1 MCTFVSFKDLAE
13 LEKEKK
19 KLEKEKKELEKEKK
33 ELEKEKNKLEKE
45 QQTNPV
51 VYEVQELISGWI
63 VIVHVSAIYVLHLGQ
78 EFHFIFLCA
87 GDTETADFG
96 TGTAD

>member
-13 LEKEKK
+13 LKEEMKK
-19 KLEKEKKELEKEKK
+19 LETKEDKLETKEDQLEKEKK
-33 ELEKEKNKLEKE
+33 
-45 QQTNPV
+45 TNSV

>member
-13 LEKEKK
+13 LKEEMK
-19 KLEKEKKELEKEKK
+19 KLETKEDKLEMKEDQ
-33 ELEKEKNKLEKE
+33 LEKE
-45 QQTNPV
+45 QQTNSV

-96 TGTAD
+96 TGTAG